1 MRGFLSLSD
10 AEARAAFLHTLRAV
24 IDPGGQR
31 VSGHDRLYLAS
42 NLPTLIVWGERDP
55 IIPVAHGRAAHA
67 AMPGSRLEIFA
78 ASGHFPHMDDTVRF
92 VEVLR
97 RLPRRPP
104 SPRSSIPRRCA
115 RASSRARRS
124 RPDGMMGRVERI
136 SARNS
141 AGYDAPIGLTADPV
155 VFTLVGDRLCVLLA
169 RRLEEPQRGMFALPG
184 GFVGT
189 EESPAQTAERKL
201 REKTGVGSVHL
212 EQLRTY
218 ADPRRDP
225 RGWLPSIA
233 YLALVRP
240 EELPEEGPGRARGVL
255 APVDDL
261 PELALDHETIVDDGL
276 WRLRARVTEKTWF
289 LRVAGALLP
298 AAFTLGQAQR
308 LYEAL
313 RGEAV
318 DAANFRRDVK
328 ATALLVDTGELHSD
342 GPGRPGRALPAALS
356 RVRLQ
361 PLPRARDRPGV
372 VGRGTRDAGPA

>member
-1 MRGFLSLSD
+1 MMRG
-10 AEARAAFLHTLRAV
+10 
-24 IDPGGQR
+24 
-31 VSGHDRLYLAS
+31 
-42 NLPTLIVWGERDP
+42 
-55 IIPVAHGRAAHA
+55 
-67 AMPGSRLEIFA
+67 
-78 ASGHFPHMDDTVRF
+78 
-92 VEVLR
+92 
-97 RLPRRPP
+97 
-104 SPRSSIPRRCA
+104 
-115 RASSRARRS
+115 
-124 RPDGMMGRVERI
+124 VERI
-136 SARNS
+136 TSRNS

-155 VFTLVGDRLCVLLA
+155 VFTLVGDRLSVLLA
-169 RRLEEPQRGMFALPG
+169 RRLEQPQRGLFALPG
-184 GFVGT
+184 GFVGG

-218 ADPRRDP
+218 AEPGRDP

-240 EELPEEGPGRARGVL
+240 EELPEEGGPAEREAGWH
-255 APVDDL
+255 PVDDL

-276 WRLRARVTEKTWF
+276 WRLRARVAEKTWF

-328 ATALLVDTGELHSD
+328 ATALLVDTGDTHSD
-342 GPGRPGRALPAALS
+342 GPGRPGRLY
-356 RVRLQ
+356 RRL
-361 PLPRARDRPGV
+361 
-372 VGRGTRDAGPA
+372 